1 MKNNFLKWKVASL
14 ALGLIC
20 LAGCDKFKD
29 FGDTNSNPYGSVS
42 PINSGL
48 LTDAELL
55 IGNVLVG
62 GTQTGVTSSLYAQ
75 QISETQYTEASLY
88 SEPRFE
94 YSITYRDILS
104 NLQVIINRNTNPGTK
119 EASTAYGSNANQ
131 IAVAKILQSY
141 IFWQLTDC
149 WGDIPYSQALQGSA
163 YVTPAYDKQED
174 IYPKLITTLK
184 DAVAKFDIGPLVK
197 GDVFYNGDIVKW
209 KKLANTLQLLISL
222 RMIKAAPAAAQA
234 AFTQAYNHA
243 DGYITSNSDNL
254 VITYPGDGTYNNPW
268 FSIYDGRTD
277 YALSKTFG
285 DILTNMNDSRKT
297 VFGSSAT
304 TFPYGL
310 KKTDADNFSAANS
323 NYARVL
329 IPALRQKNAPF
340 VFVNAASSLLAV
352 SEGAV
357 RGWVGGPA
365 TAKDAYDNAVRASFE
380 QWGLSAADANTV
392 LNNAG
397 NFNSGIGGGNNIGAN
412 SVNSVTGQHANT
424 TSFLQRI
431 FLQRYI
437 AHFPDGIQVWSEWRR
452 SCDVAQPNPLTGLAG
467 IPALG
472 PTAFATNS
480 SKGIPRRFVYGTN
493 EYSTNSAS
501 VGVAAARLTG
511 GDVAFARTWWD
522 K

>member
-1 MKNNFLKWKVASL
+1 MKNNFLKLKAASL
-14 ALGLIC
+14 ALGMIC
-20 LAGCDKFKD
+20 LAGCDKFTD
-29 FGDTNSNPYGSVS
+29 FGNINKNPYGSVS

-62 GTQTGVTSSLYAQ
+62 GVQTGVTSSLYAQ

-88 SEPRFE
+88 SEPKFE

-104 NLQVIINRNTNPGTK
+104 NLQVIINRNTNASTK
-119 EASTAYGSNANQ
+119 DASTAYGSNANQ
-131 IAVAKILQSY
+131 VAVAKILQSY
-141 IFWQLTDC
+141 IYWQLTDC
-149 WGDIPYSQALQGSA
+149 WGDIPYSQALQGAA
-163 YVTPAYDKQED
+163 YVTPAYDKQEE
-174 IYPKLITTLK
+174 IYPKLIAQLK
-184 DAVAKFDIGPLVK
+184 DAVAKFDNGPLVK
-197 GDVFYNGDIVKW
+197 GDLFYNGDVTKW
-209 KKLANTLQLLISL
+209 KKLANTLQLMISL
-222 RMIKAAPAAAQA
+222 RMIKVSPGAAQA

-243 DGYITSNSDNL
+243 AGFIASNNDNM

-285 DILTNMNDSRKT
+285 DILSNMNDNRKT
-297 VFGSSAT
+297 KFGSSTIA
-304 TFPYGL
+304 FPYGL

-329 IPALRQKNAPF
+329 APGLRQKNSPF

-357 RGWVGGPA
+357 RGWITGA
-365 TAKDAYDNAVRASFE
+365 TTAKDAYDNAVRASFE
-380 QWGLSAADANTV
+380 QWGLTVADANLV
-392 LNNAG
+392 LNSAG
-397 NFNSGIGGGNNIGAN
+397 NFTTGAGGGNNIGAN

-424 TSFLQRI
+424 TSFLERI
-431 FLQRYI
+431 FLQRHI

-452 SCDVAQPNPLTGLAG
+452 SCNVSQPNPVTGLAG

-493 EYSTNSAS
+493 EYSTNNVS
-501 VGVAAARLTG
+501 VGIAAARLTG
-511 GDVAFARTWWD
+511 GDVSNARIWWD